1 VAAILRKRLETAG
14 ASVEIAKG
22 GFGSSKADGLIHLA
36 SMSADPSASLEIL
49 LDIAGKVLPAGAGHF
64 LAATAMGGGF
74 GLGAS
79 DRLQIG
85 GVSGFV
91 KSVAKEL
98 PDLWARVVDLDA
110 NEGAERM
117 AEHLEKELLADD
129 NLLEVG
135 YAGGIRHVLQVSRAN
150 LSDHANVLNLNSES
164 VVLLTGGARGVTALI
179 TKEFAERYKCRLVL
193 VGRSPMPEVEEDRE
207 FAFAQNAVEL
217 RQVLSR
223 RRDLTSPSQIE
234 TACRQILAAREIRQT
249 LAAAGEAGASATYH
263 QLDVTN
269 ASAFG
274 AFLDRIYQQYDRID
288 GVVHGAGVIDDKLLK
303 HKSAD
308 MFRRVYNTK
317 VKSAMTLAEKLHRN
331 VQFVIFFS
339 SVAAVFGNRGQVD
352 YAAANESLDKLAHS
366 LASRIEGR
374 VVSINW
380 GPWSGVGM
388 VTPEL
393 QREYARLGLPLI
405 SASAGVQAF
414 FDELCR
420 GDRADT
426 QVAWLPVDAEV
437 FR

>member
-1 VAAILRKRLETAG
+1 VA
-14 ASVEIAKG
+14 
-22 GFGSSKADGLIHLA
+22 GFL
-36 SMSADPSASLEIL
+36 
-49 LDIAGKVLPAGAGHF
+49 
-64 LAATAMGGGF
+64 
-74 GLGAS
+74 
-79 DRLQIG
+79 
-85 GVSGFV
+85 

-110 NEGAERM
+110 NEGAETM

-129 NLLEVG
+129 SLLEVG
-135 YAGGIRHVLQVSRAN
+135 YAAGVRHVFHVNRAMLPDRAN
-150 LSDHANVLNLNSES
+150 GPKLNSQS

-179 TKEFAERYKCRLVL
+179 SREFAERYKCRVVM
-193 VGRSPMPEVEEDRE
+193 VGRTPMPEAEEDRE
-207 FAFAQNAVEL
+207 FAVAQNAIDFRQILARRGEL
-217 RQVLSR
+217 
-223 RRDLTSPSQIE
+223 TAPSQIE

-249 LAAAGEAGASATYH
+249 LSAVRESGADATYH
-263 QLDVTN
+263 QVDVSDH
-269 ASAFG
+269 SAFG
-274 AFLDRIYQQYDRID
+274 AFLDEIYQCYGRID

-303 HKSAD
+303 NKSAD
-308 MFRRVYNTK
+308 TFRRVYDTK
-317 VKSAMTLAEKLHRN
+317 VKSAVTLVEKLRGD

-366 LASRIEGR
+366 LAARIEGR

-393 QREYARLGLPLI
+393 QREYGRLGLPLI

-437 FR
+437 FQ